1 MVELPS
7 ELRREGL
14 ARELEAAIR
23 GDLAEASEE
32 SAKLTIYSRSE
43 LRHAQIAFA
52 FLVGCL
58 FVSNLIDRAAGDQ
71 GLADSIAQGL
81 VVLGWVAMWGP
92 VDRFFRAVFHRR
104 YRELAAV
111 PIEVNWD

>member
-23 GDLAEASEE
+23 GDPAEASEE

-43 LRHAQIAFA
+43 LRS
-52 FLVGCL
+52 L
-58 FVSNLIDRAAGDQ
+58 SPSSSAAC
-71 GLADSIAQGL
+71 SS
-81 VVLGWVAMWGP
+81 
-92 VDRFFRAVFHRR
+92 RT
-104 YRELAAV
+104 
-111 PIEVNWD
+111 